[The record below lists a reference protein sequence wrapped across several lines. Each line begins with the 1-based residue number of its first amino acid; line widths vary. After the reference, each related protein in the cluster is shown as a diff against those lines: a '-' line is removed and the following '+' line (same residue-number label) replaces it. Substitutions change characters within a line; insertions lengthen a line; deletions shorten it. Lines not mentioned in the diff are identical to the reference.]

1 MKLGYRTLF
10 KIMSGVTLAALIF
23 LSSTIILKVKP
34 VTKYSDPS
42 LGFQTMGFETL
53 EKLQRVVI
61 DPANIIIAVAV
72 LAFSIYCMYYIKR
85 YETV

>member
-1 MKLGYRTLF
+1 
-10 KIMSGVTLAALIF
+10 MSGITLASLIF
-23 LSSTIILKVKP
+23 LSSTIIFKIKP
-34 VTKYSDPS
+34 ATKYSDPS

-61 DPANIIIAVAV
+61 DPTNIVIALIV

-85 YETV
+85 YETA